1 MFLFASY
8 SNYVLKFMISAQTHE
23 KPSSLECGQRSVN
36 SLRFIL
42 YPREWEFIAQVHK
55 NVTFSP
61 KSNLNIFQFHFVYTS
76 HITNEFKVLE
86 CTKGVDR
93 ANSHAQFIGTKCL
106 PTKCLPNVFKVIY
119 LFTVN
124 IDIVFNY
131 QSLPELR
138 VYPVKQWLCT
148 GNWMNCYINRWSR
161 ISTRRDVR
169 TCSNRRLE
177 GLTKDENWE

>member
-36 SLRFIL
+36 NLRFIL

-76 HITNEFKVLE
+76 HITNLKCWNVREVLI
-86 CTKGVDR
+86 
-93 ANSHAQFIGTKCL
+93 AQIRT
-106 PTKCLPNVFKVIY
+106 PNLLARNAFLRNASQTYLRLFIY
-119 LFTVN
+119 L
-124 IDIVFNY
+124 
-131 QSLPELR
+131 R
-138 VYPVKQWLCT
+138 
-148 GNWMNCYINRWSR
+148 
-161 ISTRRDVR
+161 
-169 TCSNRRLE
+169 
-177 GLTKDENWE
+177 